1 MATKVV
7 LLQKVRTSKTDW
19 VYIIGNEKHL
29 FVSSGTILEQFYA
42 AVEDIQSKNAEENEL
57 VIISPSLI
65 SMIEDD
71 IREFFPEILFIKFDQ
86 SALSGV
92 FLKRFNIESLR
103 KTYSGRTL
111 YVGSDASGGHHKSV
125 AAWAWCSGGFGGSY
139 GMGICGFRDNN
150 IAEFEGILRA
160 IVENR
165 ETHFDRIHIYSDSQ
179 RALEYFERVVEN
191 EGYLP
196 FVAGSYL
203 EDLIEEAR
211 EVLGEKIVTLEWVR
225 GHRTHRLNTTADC
238 ISRHARMSAQTG
250 KNLRTVNLEA
260 DAMFSLFNKHYG
272 S

>member
-7 LLQKVRTSKTDW
+7 LLQKVRTSKTSW
-19 VYIIGNEKHL
+19 VCIIGNQKYLIETE
-29 FVSSGTILEQFYA
+29 GTILEQFYT
-42 AVEDIQSKNAEENEL
+42 AVENIQARTSESDDL

-65 SMIEDD
+65 SMIEET
-71 IREFFPEILFIKFDQ
+71 IRELFPQILFIKFDK
-86 SALSGV
+86 SALGTV
-92 FLKRFNIESLR
+92 FLQRFKVETLR

-111 YVGSDASGGHHKSV
+111 YVGSDASGGHHKTLS
-125 AAWAWCSGGFGGSY
+125 AWAWASGGKGGSY

-150 IAEFEGILRA
+150 IAEFEGILRG

-165 ETHFDRIHIYSDSQ
+165 ESHFDRIHIYSDSQ
-179 RALEYFERVVEN
+179 RALEFFERAVVNDGNIPFLHGSYFEE
-191 EGYLP
+191 
-196 FVAGSYL
+196 
-203 EDLIEEAR
+203 LIAEAK
-211 EVLGEKIVTLEWVR
+211 EVMGEKVVTHEWVR